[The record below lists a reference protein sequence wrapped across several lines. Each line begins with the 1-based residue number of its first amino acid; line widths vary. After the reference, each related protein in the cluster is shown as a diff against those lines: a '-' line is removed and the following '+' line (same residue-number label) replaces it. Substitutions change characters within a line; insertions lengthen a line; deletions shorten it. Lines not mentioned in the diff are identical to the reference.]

1 MFYVNLCMINW
12 IKIAIFVSLLTSMSA
27 AYAQHSH
34 DNLHVSNDA
43 ESIVDQYCQNYD
55 SLLNSFYMRKH
66 IHKNGKTSTVQSD
79 VAFEDIPDSVFITRL
94 RSMRTVFPMNYNKEV
109 RAHINLYL
117 KRMSNRLDVMLTL
130 SDYYFPMFENVLH
143 QYGIPEELK
152 YLSIVESAMNPM
164 ATSRVGAAG
173 LWQFMYHTGKNYEL
187 EVNSIVDERRD
198 PFKSTVAAARYLK
211 DLYKVFGD
219 WQLAIAAYNCGPGNV
234 NKAIARSGG
243 KKGFWQIYP
252 YLPRETRG
260 YVPAFIAASYVMT
273 YYKEHGLNPQ
283 KLVMPLHTDTIHVHQ
298 DVMFA
303 YLSKYL
309 QMDVQ
314 AIRELNPQYRA
325 DFIPGSSGKYVLCL
339 PNNKIQLMIL
349 CQDSIYISTKDS
361 LSRKPLVVKASQAS
375 SGSTGA
381 KYYTVRRGDS
391 LSKIAAKFGT
401 SVSALKKRN
410 NLKSDRIREGQKLR
424 VK

>member
-1 MFYVNLCMINW
+1 MMNLMKIATFVSFFMCFTAVFAQHTHVNLP
-12 IKIAIFVSLLTSMSA
+12 VSDEVETMV
-27 AYAQHSH
+27 
-34 DNLHVSNDA
+34 N
-43 ESIVDQYCQNYD
+43 QYCKNYD
-55 SLLNSFYMRKH
+55 SLLNSFYMRKYVQ
-66 IHKNGKTSTVQSD
+66 KNVKSSAVQSEMS
-79 VAFEDIPDSVFITRL
+79 FEEIPDSVIIARL
-94 RSMRTVFPMNYNKEV
+94 KSMRTVFPMNYNKEV
-109 RAHINLYL
+109 RSHINLYL

-173 LWQFMYHTGKNYEL
+173 LWQFMYHTGKNYDL
-187 EVNSIVDERRD
+187 EVNSIVDDRRD

-252 YLPRETRG
+252 YLPKETRG

-273 YYKEHGLNPQ
+273 YYKEHGLNPH
-283 KLVMPLHTDTIHVHQ
+283 KFVMPLHTDTIHVHQ

-309 QMDVQ
+309 GMDIQ

-325 DFIPGSSGKYVLCL
+325 DFVPGTSGKYVLCL
-339 PNNKIQLMIL
+339 PNDKIQSMIL
-349 CQDSIYISTKDS
+349 YQDSIYISTKDS
-361 LSRKPLVVKASQAS
+361 LSRKPVVVKASQANTS
-375 SGSTGA
+375 SSGA
-381 KYYTVRRGDS
+381 KYYTVKRGDS

-401 SVSALKKRN
+401 TVSAIKKRN
-410 NLKSDRIREGQKLR
+410 NLKSDKIREGQKLR